1 MKKILTPSSTIS
13 DGTKIVKHFQDKSL
27 EKLIEERVGS
37 IKNYID
43 GLLETKGFDLYNIII
58 SEVERVLISSVL
70 KATNGNKLKASK
82 ILGINR
88 NTLSK
93 KIKDLKI

>member
-1 MKKILTPSSTIS
+1 MLNSSVLPS
-13 DGTKIVKHFQDKSL
+13 DKEKHFQDKSL
-27 EKLIEERVGS
+27 EKLIEERVRS
-37 IKNYID
+37 IRNYID
-43 GLLETKGFDLYNIII
+43 GLSETQGFDLYRIII

-70 KATNGNKLKASK
+70 NATNGNQLKASK

-88 NTLSK
+88 NTLRK